1 MTRRDIVTRAR
12 LVIATELACD
22 PFRVTEAADF
32 RTDLKA
38 DSLDQVQLVAAFEER
53 FDVVISDDE
62 AAFAETVGTA
72 VDIIHGKL
80 ERKGGRV

>member
-1 MTRRDIVTRAR
+1 MTRAGVFAQMRT
-12 LVIATELACD
+12 VICTQLACSAA
-22 PFRVTEAADF
+22 RVTDSADF

-80 ERKGGRV
+80 ERKGGRA